1 MEKSGWTDINPLH
14 ARALLTIA
22 AMAAFADGQKSEHER
37 ARFRDIVA
45 QLGVEGLDPA
55 AIVTSVLLKRAD
67 LDAACKALDSQEL
80 RALAYEFA
88 VCLCDADGP
97 ASPNEQAFLGD
108 LRRRLLLDDTPA
120 AAVLQEAES
129 LAALSMTETA
139 VAPPPLP
146 VPVQSPAPAT
156 TVDPSSMILKYAI
169 LCSCLELLP
178 QGVANLAIMPL
189 QMKMVY
195 RVGRDHGF
203 PLDKGHI
210 IELLGV
216 LGLSATGQMLEG
228 VARKFFAKFG
238 GKIAGGLGKTVARG
252 ATGAALTFATTYALG
267 HVAHR
272 YYGGNRRLD
281 RVALQGLFGELKT
294 QAATLYPRYADQIQ
308 QQSAQVNV
316 LSLLSGRGLP

>member
-1 MEKSGWTDINPLH
+1 MQTEQ
-14 ARALLTIA
+14 ARALITIA
-22 AMAAFADGQKSEHER
+22 AMAAFADGQKSEQER

-45 QLGVEGLDPA
+45 QLGVEGLDA
-55 AIVTSVLLKRAD
+55 SSIVTSVLLKRAD
-67 LDAACKALDSQEL
+67 LDAACKTLDAPEL

-88 VCLCDADGP
+88 VCLSDADGP
-97 ASPNEQAFLGD
+97 ASANEQAFLGD
-108 LRRRLLLDDTPA
+108 LRRRLLLDDAPA
-120 AAVLQEAES
+120 AAVMQEAE
-129 LAALSMTETA
+129 LLTALPVTEA
-139 VAPPPLP
+139 NVAPPPLP
-146 VPVQSPAPAT
+146 TEMPTPAPSAV
-156 TVDPSSMILKYAI
+156 VDPSSMILKYAI

-210 IELLGV
+210 VELLGV

-228 VARKFFAKFG
+228 VARKFLGKLG
-238 GKIAGGLGKTVARG
+238 GALAGGIGKAVTRG
-252 ATGAALTFATTYALG
+252 ATGAAMTFATTYALG

-272 YYGGNRRLD
+272 YYGGGRRLD
-281 RVALQGLFGELKT
+281 RTALQGMFGELKS

-308 QQSAQVNV
+308 QQSTQVNV
-316 LSLLSGRGLP
+316 SSLLSGRGLP

>member
-1 MEKSGWTDINPLH
+1 MQTEH
-14 ARALLTIA
+14 AQALITIA
-22 AMAAFADGQKSEHER
+22 AMAAFADGQKSEQER

-45 QLGVEGLDPA
+45 QLGVDGLDPS
-55 AIVTSVLLKRAD
+55 AIVTGVLLKRAD
-67 LDAACKALDSQEL
+67 VDAACKALDTPEL

-97 ASPNEQAFLGD
+97 ASANEQAFLAD
-108 LRRRLLLDDTPA
+108 LRRRLLLDNAPA

-129 LAALSMTETA
+129 LAALPVTEAAAT
-139 VAPPPLP
+139 PPPLP
-146 VPVQSPAPAT
+146 AAAVEPARV
-156 TVDPSSMILKYAI
+156 VDPSPMILKYAI

-210 IELLGV
+210 VELLGV
-216 LGLSATGQMLEG
+216 LGVSATGQMLEG
-228 VARKFFAKFG
+228 VARKFLGKFG
-238 GKIAGGLGKTVARG
+238 GALAGGIGKAVARG

-272 YYGGNRRLD
+272 YYGGGRRLD
-281 RVALQGLFGELKT
+281 RTALQGLFGELKT
-294 QAATLYPRYADQIQ
+294 QAASLYPRYADQIQ
-308 QQSAQVNV
+308 QQSTQVNV
-316 LSLLSGRGLP
+316 SSLLSGRGLP

>member
-1 MEKSGWTDINPLH
+1 MQTEH
-14 ARALLTIA
+14 AQALITIA
-22 AMAAFADGQKSEHER
+22 AMAAFADGQKSEQER

-45 QLGVEGLDPA
+45 QLGVDGLDPS
-55 AIVTSVLLKRAD
+55 AIVTGVLLKRAD
-67 LDAACKALDSQEL
+67 VDAACKALDTPEL

-97 ASPNEQAFLGD
+97 ASANEQAFLTD
-108 LRRRLLLDDTPA
+108 LRRRLLLDNTPA

-129 LAALSMTETA
+129 LAALPVTEAAAT
-139 VAPPPLP
+139 PPPLP
-146 VPVQSPAPAT
+146 AAAVEPARV
-156 TVDPSSMILKYAI
+156 VDPSPMILKYAI

-210 IELLGV
+210 VELLGV

-228 VARKFFAKFG
+228 VARKFLGKFG
-238 GKIAGGLGKTVARG
+238 GALAGGIGKAVARG

-272 YYGGNRRLD
+272 YYGGGRRLD
-281 RVALQGLFGELKT
+281 RTALQGMFGELKT
-294 QAATLYPRYADQIQ
+294 QAASLYPRYADQIQ
-308 QQSAQVNV
+308 QQSTQVNV
-316 LSLLSGRGLP
+316 SSLLSGRGLP